1 MDRQKETPLAA
12 TGGAS
17 RDHLGGCSLNFP
29 SLAGWRA
36 QFPILA
42 AHCGPEWLAMMAAVL
57 GQGGAR

>member
-1 MDRQKETPLAA
+1 MDRKKETPLAA

-17 RDHLGGCSLNFP
+17 GDQLGRSSLPFP
-29 SLAGWRA
+29 SLAGWRG

-57 GQGGAR
+57 FQGGAR

>member
-1 MDRQKETPLAA
+1 MDRQKETPQAG

-17 RDHLGGCSLNFP
+17 RDQLGGGSLHFP

-57 GQGGAR
+57 MQGSAR